1 MTEGVN
7 MTKAGDAEAQQ
18 ESTFIPVSLGS
29 LRIDSI
35 TSFDI
40 YFQPAPGQPFV
51 LYAERN
57 LRFTEDARKRLLDN
71 NLDTVYVR
79 GTQRSEYGRYIEQNL
94 SAIISDPNLNP
105 GEKSEMLYA
114 SATGVVESV
123 IQDPESLE
131 NLRRSR
137 EIVKNTVNFMLEDR
151 QVLAHLLKSLS
162 SVYEIYTHSVNVV
175 TYGIALAQR
184 AGENDPATLRELAI
198 GALLHDVGKSKIDP
212 AIINCRGTLTGE
224 QWEMMKRHPDHG
236 HEILA
241 ATGAIGEIALDIVR
255 HHHERLRGAGY
266 PDNLRGTAI
275 SRFVRMVTIV
285 DIFDAL
291 TTDRP
296 FQKARSSFAALNLM
310 GSQVANDLDPDL
322 FRIFVSMMGKPAR

>member
-1 MTEGVN
+1 MTKGVSMTE
-7 MTKAGDAEAQQ
+7 AGDTQVQ
-18 ESTFIPVSLGS
+18 GESTFIPVSLGS

-35 TSFDI
+35 TSFDV

-79 GTQRSEYGRYIEQNL
+79 GTQRSEYRRYVEENL
-94 SAIISDPNLNP
+94 PAIISDPSMNP
-105 GEKSEMLYA
+105 DEKSEMLYA
-114 SATGVVESV
+114 SATGVAESV
-123 IQDPESLE
+123 IHDPESLE

-184 AGENDPATLRELAI
+184 AGESDPATLRELAI
-198 GALLHDVGKSKIDP
+198 GALLHDVGKGKIDP

-224 QWEMMKRHPDHG
+224 QWEMMKRHPGHG

-266 PDNLRGTAI
+266 PDNLKGTAI
-275 SRFVRMVTIV
+275 SRFVRMITIV

-291 TTDRP
+291 TTDRA

-310 GSQVANDLDPDL
+310 GSQVANDLDQDL
-322 FRIFVSMMGKPAR
+322 FRIFVSMMGKPAQ

>member
-1 MTEGVN
+1 MKKGVSMTE
-7 MTKAGDAEAQQ
+7 AGDAQVQ
-18 ESTFIPVSLGS
+18 EERAFIPVSLGS

-35 TSFDI
+35 TTFDI
-40 YFQPAPGQPFV
+40 YFQPALGQPFV

-57 LRFTEDARKRLLDN
+57 LRFTEHARKRLLDN
-71 NLDTVYVR
+71 NLNMVYVR
-79 GTQRSEYGRYIEQNL
+79 GTQRSEYNRYVEENL
-94 SAIISDPNLNP
+94 ASIMSDPSIKP
-105 GEKSEMLYA
+105 EKKSEMLYA
-114 SATGVVESV
+114 SATSVAESV
-123 IQDPESLE
+123 IRDPKSME
-131 NLRRSR
+131 NLQRSR
-137 EIVKNTVNFMLEDR
+137 EIVKSTVNFMLEDR

-184 AGENDPATLRELAI
+184 AGESDPATLRELAI

-224 QWEMMKRHPDHG
+224 QWKMMKRHPDHG

-255 HHHERLRGAGY
+255 HHHERLRGTGY
-266 PDNLRGTAI
+266 PDNLKGITI
-275 SRFVRMVTIV
+275 SRFVRMITIV

-322 FRIFVSMMGKPAR
+322 FRTFVSMMGKPVQ